1 MEQYQL
7 FLRRI
12 CTSLKGKFNTLL
24 TLSGSSQFIF
34 RSSTL
39 PRKDSEIMQKN
50 FSHNVWFKLH
60 RWTKKFMKSPRGR
73 IILQSIKGG
82 LTANT
87 AELLKF
93 YRTLEEN
100 QVKVIMTQTNPPPP
114 LPPPFLLGIYHDQS
128 LTLWL
133 NFRSNPIWVDP
144 YHNWGMKTDDEDA
157 PVYVSPLWY
166 MFSTVTQIMNRN
178 VKKEFFSS
186 LRRGIIPSPVSPSP
200 PLPPPPLLS
209 FLHRTRTVSFANLS
223 FSPSYL

>member
-60 RWTKKFMKSPRGR
+60 RWTKKIHEVTQGEDHFAK
-73 IILQSIKGG
+73 QSIKGG

-87 AELLKF
+87 AELLEF

-114 LPPPFLLGIYHDQS
+114 LPPSFLLGIYIMTSPWRYGQISDQTQS
-128 LTLWL
+128 GLT
-133 NFRSNPIWVDP
+133 R
-144 YHNWGMKTDDEDA
+144 
-157 PVYVSPLWY
+157 
-166 MFSTVTQIMNRN
+166 
-178 VKKEFFSS
+178 
-186 LRRGIIPSPVSPSP
+186 IITGAWR
-200 PLPPPPLLS
+200 LM
-209 FLHRTRTVSFANLS
+209 TRTHQCMYRRYDICSLQ
-223 FSPSYL
+223 

>member
-12 CTSLKGKFNTLL
+12 CTSLRGKFNTLL
-24 TLSGSSQFIF
+24 TLLESSQSIF

-39 PRKDSEIMQKN
+39 PRKDSDIMQKC
-50 FSHNVWFKLH
+50 F
-60 RWTKKFMKSPRGR
+60 TKCGLNCTAEQKNSWNHPGGGSVLAK
-73 IILQSIKGG
+73 QSIKGG

-87 AELLKF
+87 AELLEY

-100 QVKVIMTQTNPPPP
+100 QVKVIMTQPSPPPP
-114 LPPPFLLGIYHDQS
+114 PPFPPFLLGIYHDQS
-128 LTLWL
+128 LSLWL

-166 MFSTVTQIMNRN
+166 MFSTVTHIMNTN
-178 VKKEFFSS
+178 VKKAFFSS
-186 LRRGIIPSPVSPSP
+186 
-200 PLPPPPLLS
+200 
-209 FLHRTRTVSFANLS
+209 
-223 FSPSYL
+223 